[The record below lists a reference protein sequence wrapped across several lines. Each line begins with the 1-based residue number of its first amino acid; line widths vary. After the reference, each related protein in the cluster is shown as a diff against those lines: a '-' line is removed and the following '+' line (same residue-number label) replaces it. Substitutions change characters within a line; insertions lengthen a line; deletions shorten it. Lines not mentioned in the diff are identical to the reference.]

1 MIRPMASSYTGVA
14 RILDTNGS
22 LLTVGTVN
30 IEKDEET
37 NSWNGTLEVIGGTGV
52 AGKALVVD
60 LEMNGSRGRAQ
71 LIPLDDQGDIAHS
84 RVVGLGPS
92 PF

>member
-1 MIRPMASSYTGVA
+1 MSYSGPA
-14 RILDTNGS
+14 RILDTNGY
-22 LLTVGTVN
+22 LLTVGTVDVDV
-30 IEKDEET
+30 DEEL
-37 NSWNGTLEVIGGTGV
+37 GTWRGTVEVLPGTGV

-60 LEMNGSRGRAQ
+60 LEMNGHRGRAQ
-71 LIPLDDQGDIAHS
+71 LIPIDDSGDTAHS